1 MGLMDKLPKT
11 CSVIL
16 AQYTDFWG
24 LKSNAMPKDYCFI
37 SNIKYIEDNILRT
50 FYKLQICKHARVSYT
65 NGSTPSLS
73 KTMGTL
79 LSSVNEYRQIVGALQ
94 YITLTRPDITFSF
107 NKLAQFMHCATTEHW
122 HACKCLLRYL
132 RQTSSHGLLLQR
144 DSSFVLHCYSD
155 SDWAGCPNDRRST
168 GGYLIYLGTNLV
180 SWSSK
185 KQPTVARSSTE
196 SEYKALAT
204 RQHNG

>member
-1 MGLMDKLPKT
+1 MGIEIQRHAK
-11 CSVIL
+11 
-16 AQYTDFWG
+16 G
-24 LKSNAMPKDYCFI
+24 LLLSQH
-37 SNIKYIEDNILRT
+37 KYIEDILQAT
-50 FYKLQICKHARVSYT
+50 NMQACKGCCTPMAQ
-65 NGSTPSLS
+65 TPSLS

-79 LSSVNEYRQIVGALQ
+79 LSSGNEYRQIVGALQ
-94 YITLTRPDITFSF
+94 YVTLTRPDITFSV

-122 HACKCLLRYL
+122 QACKRLLRYL

-155 SDWAGCPNDRRST
+155 SDWAGCPDDRRST
-168 GGYLIYLGTNLV
+168 GGYLIYLGINLV

-196 SEYKALAT
+196 SEYKALANT
-204 RQHNG
+204 TAKVMWLTTLLQELGFPLKSPAQLW